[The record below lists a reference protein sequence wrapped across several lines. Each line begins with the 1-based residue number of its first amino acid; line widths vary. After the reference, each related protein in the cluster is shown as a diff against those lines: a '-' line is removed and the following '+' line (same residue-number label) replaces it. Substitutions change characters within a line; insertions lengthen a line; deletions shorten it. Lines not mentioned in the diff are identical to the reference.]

1 MIKGLNVNWI
11 RHLVLDN
18 ENQFLDDSVWF
29 PKQDKIFA
37 DFSIV
42 MSDSSKMVSFLGH
55 RQVDYSHIQLNPVI
69 PDRVLKMDNN
79 VIIDNNVLKNDDRFW
94 DTIRPYALSGK
105 EKQIYG
111 MVDSIKNV
119 PLYQNIYTIVSM
131 VLGGY
136 YDTVFSVTEPME
148 RRIVAGKELVDSII
162 PSTIYRLRSYR
173 LLSNTMSCSWERES
187 MRLPKE
193 IS

>member
-1 MIKGLNVNWI
+1 
-11 RHLVLDN
+11 
-18 ENQFLDDSVWF
+18 
-29 PKQDKIFA
+29 
-37 DFSIV
+37 
-42 MSDSSKMVSFLGH
+42 
-55 RQVDYSHIQLNPVI
+55 
-69 PDRVLKMDNN
+69 
-79 VIIDNNVLKNDDRFW
+79 
-94 DTIRPYALSGK
+94 
-105 EKQIYG
+105 

-136 YDTVFSVTEPME
+136 YDTEYVEWGPYYKLLSFNKQEGCRFQLGARTTTDFSKKIRLFGYGAYGTKD
-148 RRIVAGKELVDSII
+148 RRWKGAGGFDY

-173 LLSNTMSCSWERES
+173 LLSNTMSCNWERES

>member
-1 MIKGLNVNWI
+1 
-11 RHLVLDN
+11 
-18 ENQFLDDSVWF
+18 
-29 PKQDKIFA
+29 
-37 DFSIV
+37 
-42 MSDSSKMVSFLGH
+42 
-55 RQVDYSHIQLNPVI
+55 
-69 PDRVLKMDNN
+69 MDNN

-136 YDTVFSVTEPME
+136 YDTEYVEWGPYY
-148 RRIVAGKELVDSII
+148 K
-162 PSTIYRLRSYR
+162 
-173 LLSNTMSCSWERES
+173 LLSFN
-187 MRLPKE
+187 KQ
-193 IS
+193 

>member
-1 MIKGLNVNWI
+1 MTWALQSAHVKMMKGLNVNWI

-136 YDTVFSVTEPME
+136 YDTEYVEWGPYY
-148 RRIVAGKELVDSII
+148 K
-162 PSTIYRLRSYR
+162 
-173 LLSNTMSCSWERES
+173 LLSFT
-187 MRLPKE
+187 
-193 IS
+193 